1 MFMDLNLIGFDCK
14 LKAPS
19 INFYNESAVNIRSRI
34 YSESPNTTKALD
46 YLWPEC
52 NLHLKPYGITDLN
65 RNSCSSFPLI
75 YQ

>member
-46 YLWPEC
+46 YL
-52 NLHLKPYGITDLN
+52 
-65 RNSCSSFPLI
+65 
-75 YQ
+75 